1 MRILKIENI
10 DIDETRFSEPRQNR
24 TGSQSVHVSYQPGAS
39 SRYDEKI
46 VLQSPTV
53 MIPFGVS
60 EFKGNYYLDMSVRDN
75 TFVQFIKN
83 FEEKVINQAHIKSE
97 EWFGKQITKD
107 TIVQMFKS
115 NMRETKKGFPEIF
128 KAKLYM
134 NDGEYEGDVYDINKN
149 EIKID
154 ALEKMSKIQV
164 IVELV
169 GIYIIPNAFGV
180 TWKVSQIKLLPQ
192 KQISGYA
199 FKEEEVKDEA
209 DP

>member
-1 MRILKIENI
+1 
-10 DIDETRFSEPRQNR
+10 
-24 TGSQSVHVSYQPGAS
+24 
-39 SRYDEKI
+39 
-46 VLQSPTV
+46 
-53 MIPFGVS
+53 
-60 EFKGNYYLDMSVRDN
+60 
-75 TFVQFIKN
+75 
-83 FEEKVINQAHIKSE
+83 
-97 EWFGKQITKD
+97 
-107 TIVQMFKS
+107 
-115 NMRETKKGFPEIF
+115 
-128 KAKLYM
+128 M